1 MMPRR
6 ISRRF
11 KRIWPRTSH
20 CELTIEPGK
29 QYLMKNLILNILEDS
44 LATLRHSIEHN
55 LKNIVQAG
63 DMLADCITKGNKV
76 LIFGN
81 GGSAADAQHLAA
93 EFVNR
98 FQIER
103 PPLPAVALT
112 TDTSI
117 LTSIANDYDFEDIFA
132 KQIRALGRQGDIAW
146 GISTSGN
153 SANVV
158 KAIRAAR
165 KIGMPTLGM
174 TGRGGKLGGCV
185 DLAFTIASDTTA
197 RIQESHITLGH
208 ILCDLLERK
217 LYPDEFRGKGK
228 EN

>member
-1 MMPRR
+1 LKK
-6 ISRRF
+6 IV
-11 KRIWPRTSH
+11 
-20 CELTIEPGK
+20 
-29 QYLMKNLILNILEDS
+29 LNILE
-44 LATLRHSIEHN
+44 ASIAIKRDCIEN
-55 LKNIVQAG
+55 NIDNIIRAA
-63 DMLADCITKGNKV
+63 DMLASCITTGNKV

-103 PPLPAVALT
+103 PPLAAIALT

-117 LTSIANDYDFEDIFA
+117 LTSIGNDYHFNDIFA
-132 KQIRALGRQGDIAW
+132 KQVEALGRRGDIAW

-153 SANVV
+153 SANVI
-158 KAIRAAR
+158 KAIEAAR
-165 KIGMPTLGM
+165 KIGVTTIGM
-174 TGRGGKLGGCV
+174 TGRGGELAACT
-185 DLAFTIASDTTA
+185 DLVFSVPSDTTA

-217 LYPDEFRGKGK
+217 LYPNEFRD
-228 EN
+228 